1 MCYLHLYVML
11 CYLAICI
18 APLAEGYS
26 EVLSAL
32 QAGEKKSEKHNSDHL
47 AHGREIGMQVVQT

>member
-1 MCYLHLYVML
+1 ML